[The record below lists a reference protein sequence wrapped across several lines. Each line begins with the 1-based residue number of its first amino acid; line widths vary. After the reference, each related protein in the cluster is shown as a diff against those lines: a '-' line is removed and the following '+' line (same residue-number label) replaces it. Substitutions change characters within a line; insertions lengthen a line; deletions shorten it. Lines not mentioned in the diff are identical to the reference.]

1 MATARISGIFAR
13 MTSSK
18 PRALRSPPAR
28 FRLLG
33 PSAVACLAL
42 GCSGDPEPSPAG
54 QSPNAWVGAVEGSDV
69 KVGLAN
75 QDGMVLL
82 FFCGGS
88 DSYASHTRWFT
99 GDGVRPDPFSF
110 AEAGWSIEGAI
121 GSDGSITGTLR
132 TESDDAG
139 SWSAEP
145 VAPRTLAG
153 LYEGAAP
160 CGRLGL
166 IVTQA
171 TTRDE
176 PSGQGACL
184 RVEGE
189 LAIVEQVNPVRLEW
203 AGSERELLVTVSSAP
218 NEEFTVRPVANAER

>member
-18 PRALRSPPAR
+18 ARAPRSLLAR
-28 FRLLG
+28 VRLLG

-42 GCSGDPEPSPAG
+42 GCGSDPEPSPPVPG
-54 QSPNAWVGAVEGSDV
+54 PNAWVGAVEGSDV
-69 KVGLAN
+69 LVGLAN
-75 QDGMVLL
+75 HDGKVSL

-88 DSYASHTRWFT
+88 DSYATRTRWFT
-99 GDGVRPDPFSF
+99 GDGVLTASFSF
-110 AEAGWSIEGAI
+110 TEEGWSIEGVA
-121 GSDGSITGTLR
+121 GSEGPITGSVQ
-132 TESDDAG
+132 TETDDAG
-139 SWSAEP
+139 RWSAEP
-145 VAPRTLAG
+145 VSPETMAG
-153 LYEGAAP
+153 LYEGVAP

-171 TTRDE
+171 TARDE

-189 LAIVEQVNPVRLEW
+189 RTIVEQVNPVRLEW
-203 AGSERELLVTVSSAP
+203 AGSVRELLVTVRSAP
-218 NEEFTVRPVANAER
+218 NEEFTVRPVASAGQ